1 MSKSNIMENKERKGG
16 TKMRKNGLIGIVLLV
31 IGLVLSGCASYSPSL
46 VRMEPTGPTTS
57 RQASGDLTLYIDEFA
72 TPEKSEK
79 AFDTNLVKEGV
90 LPLLIQVQ
98 NNSQYPY
105 EVKKMDI
112 VLQETGT
119 NTTLSPLTS
128 EQTAKKAKKNAV
140 TRAIGWSLIV
150 PIIAI
155 PVAVTASAIH
165 TSKVN
170 KQIVQDFSAKGFPDG
185 TILPNKDRSGFI
197 FFELPKGRKDLSGL
211 NLQVTPR
218 KEGTGE
224 FLTITAPLPA
234 ATFKPVKETATAEA
248 TGQNENKQ
256 PEAR

>member
-1 MSKSNIMENKERKGG
+1 VENKKKKGG
-16 TKMRKNGLIGIVLLV
+16 TKMKKNELIGIVPLV
-31 IGLVLSGCASYSPSL
+31 VAVVLSGCASYSPAL
-46 VRMEPTGPTTS
+46 VRLEPTGPTMC
-57 RQASGDLTLYIDEFA
+57 RQVSGDLTLYVDEFA

-79 AFDTNLVKEGV
+79 AFDTNLIKEGV

-98 NNSQYPY
+98 NNSQHPY
-105 EVKKMDI
+105 ELKKMDI
-112 VLQETGT
+112 TVQEADT
-119 NTTLSPLTS
+119 NIALRSLTP
-128 EQTAKKAKKNAV
+128 EQAAGKAKKNAV

-150 PIIAI
+150 PIVAI

-185 TILPNKDRSGFI
+185 TILPNKDRSGFV

-211 NLQVTPR
+211 NLQVTPK

-224 FLTITAPLPA
+224 FLTITSPLPA
-234 ATFKPVKETATAEA
+234 ATFKPIKEAAT
-248 TGQNENKQ
+248 TGVTDPNENKL

>member
-1 MSKSNIMENKERKGG
+1 MK
-16 TKMRKNGLIGIVLLV
+16 KNRSIGIALLV
-31 IGLVLSGCASYSPSL
+31 VGLVLGGCASYSPSL
-46 VRMEPTGPTTS
+46 VRLEPTGPTMS
-57 RQASGDLTLYIDEFA
+57 RQVSGNFTLYVDEFA

-90 LPLLIQVQ
+90 LPLLIQIQ
-98 NNSQYPY
+98 NNSQFAY

-112 VLQETGT
+112 TLQETGS
-119 NTTLSPLTS
+119 NTALTLLTP
-128 EQTAKKAKKNAV
+128 EQAAKKAKKSAV

-150 PIIAI
+150 PIVAI

-170 KQIVQDFSAKGFPDG
+170 KQILQDFSAKGFPDG
-185 TILPNKDRSGFI
+185 TILPNKEQSGFL

-234 ATFKPVKETATAEA
+234 ATFKPGKASAATDAA
-248 TGQNENKQ
+248 DQG
-256 PEAR
+256 R

>member
-1 MSKSNIMENKERKGG
+1 MKRNRSV
-16 TKMRKNGLIGIVLLV
+16 GIALLV

-46 VRMEPTGPTTS
+46 VRLDATGPTTS
-57 RQASGDLTLYIDEFA
+57 KQASGDITVFVDEFA

-79 AFDTNLVKEGV
+79 AFDTNLIKEGV
-90 LPLLIQVQ
+90 LPLLVQVQ
-98 NNSQYPY
+98 NNSPYPY

-112 VLQETGT
+112 IVQEAGS
-119 NTTLSPLTS
+119 NTALTPLTP
-128 EQTAKKAKKNAV
+128 EQAAKKAKKSAV

-150 PIIAI
+150 PIVAI

-170 KQIVQDFSAKGFPDG
+170 KQIAQDFSAKGFPDG
-185 TILPNKDRSGFI
+185 TVMPNKEQSGFL

-218 KEGTGE
+218 KTDTGE
-224 FLTITAPLPA
+224 FLTITSPLPA
-234 ATFKPVKETATAEA
+234 ATFKPVKAPASTDAADQEE
-248 TGQNENKQ
+248 KML

>member
-1 MSKSNIMENKERKGG
+1 MK
-16 TKMRKNGLIGIVLLV
+16 KNRLIGIGLLV
-31 IGLVLSGCASYSPSL
+31 VGLVLSGCASYSPSL
-46 VRMEPTGPTTS
+46 VRLEPTGPTMS
-57 RQASGDLTLYIDEFA
+57 KQASGDITVYIDEFA

-98 NNSQYPY
+98 NNSPYPY

-112 VLQETGT
+112 TLQETGL
-119 NTTLSPLTS
+119 NTALIPLTP
-128 EQTAKKAKKNAV
+128 EQAAKKAKKSAV

-150 PIIAI
+150 PIVAI

-170 KQIVQDFSAKGFPDG
+170 KQIAQDFSAKGFPDG
-185 TILPNKDRSGFI
+185 TIMPNKELSGFL

-218 KEGTGE
+218 KAETGE
-224 FLTITAPLPA
+224 FLTITSPLPA
-234 ATFKPVKETATAEA
+234 ATFKPVKASTATDTDTAA
-248 TGQNENKQ
+248 ADQNEKML

>member
-1 MSKSNIMENKERKGG
+1 MG
-16 TKMRKNGLIGIVLLV
+16 KNRLIGIVLLV
-31 IGLVLSGCASYSPSL
+31 VGLVLSGCASYSPSL
-46 VRMEPTGPTTS
+46 VRLEPTGPTTS
-57 RQASGDLTLYIDEFA
+57 KQVSGDITVYVDEFA

-79 AFDTNLVKEGV
+79 AFDTNLAKEGV

-98 NNSQYPY
+98 NNSPYPY

-112 VLQETGT
+112 VLQEVGP
-119 NTTLSPLTS
+119 NITLLPLTP
-128 EQTAKKAKKNAV
+128 EQTAKRAKKSAV
-140 TRAIGWSLIV
+140 TRAIGWSLIA

-155 PVAVTASAIH
+155 PVAVAASAIH

-170 KQIVQDFSAKGFPDG
+170 KQIGQDFSAKGFPDG
-185 TILPNKDRSGFI
+185 TIMPNKEQSGFL

-218 KEGTGE
+218 KVDTGE
-224 FLTITAPLPA
+224 FLTITSPLPA
-234 ATFKPVKETATAEA
+234 ATFKPAKASATSEA
-248 TGQNENKQ
+248 SDHDEKML

>member
-1 MSKSNIMENKERKGG
+1 MK
-16 TKMRKNGLIGIVLLV
+16 KNRSIGIALLV
-31 IGLVLSGCASYSPSL
+31 VGLVLSGCASYSPSL
-46 VRMEPTGPTTS
+46 VRLQPTGPTTS
-57 RQASGDLTLYIDEFA
+57 KQASGDIMLYVDEFA

-98 NNSQYPY
+98 NNSPYPY

-112 VLQETGT
+112 ILQEAGT
-119 NTTLSPLTS
+119 STTLTPLTP
-128 EQTAKKAKKNAV
+128 EQAAKRAKKNAV
-140 TRAIGWSLIV
+140 TRAVGWSLIV

-170 KQIVQDFSAKGFPDG
+170 KQIAQDFSAKEFPDG
-185 TILPNKDRSGFI
+185 TIMPNKEQFGFL

-218 KEGTGE
+218 KVDTGE
-224 FLTITAPLPA
+224 FLTITSPLPA
-234 ATFKPVKETATAEA
+234 ATFKPAKASASTDAAE
-248 TGQNENKQ
+248 QEDKML

>member
-1 MSKSNIMENKERKGG
+1 
-16 TKMRKNGLIGIVLLV
+16 MRKNGLIGNVLLV
-31 IGLVLSGCASYSPSL
+31 IGLVLTGCASYSPSL
-46 VRMEPTGPTTS
+46 VRMDPTGPTMS
-57 RQASGDLTLYIDEFA
+57 RQVSGDLTLYVDEFA
-72 TPEKSEK
+72 TPEKSER

-98 NNSQYPY
+98 NNSQHAY

-112 VLQETGT
+112 TVQEDGSNSALQ
-119 NTTLSPLTS
+119 PLTP

-150 PIIAI
+150 PIVAI

-170 KQIVQDFSAKGFPDG
+170 KQILQDFSAKGFPDG
-185 TILPNKDRSGFI
+185 TILPNKDQTGFV
-197 FFELPKGRKDLSGL
+197 FFELPKGRKNLSGL

-234 ATFKPVKETATAEA
+234 ATFKPVKETATTDAA
-248 TGQNENKQ
+248 NQNEGMM
-256 PEAR
+256 PVAR

>member
-1 MSKSNIMENKERKGG
+1 MG
-16 TKMRKNGLIGIVLLV
+16 KNRLIGMVLLV

-46 VRMEPTGPTTS
+46 VRLEATGPTTS
-57 RQASGDLTLYIDEFA
+57 RQASGDITIYVDEFA

-79 AFDTNLVKEGV
+79 AFDTNLVKEEGV
-90 LPLLIQVQ
+90 LPVLIQVQ
-98 NNSQYPY
+98 NNSQHPY
-105 EVKKMDI
+105 VVQKMDI
-112 VLQETGT
+112 ILQEIGS
-119 NTTLSPLTS
+119 NTALPPLTP

-150 PIIAI
+150 PIVSI
-155 PVAVTASAIH
+155 PIAVTASAIH

-185 TILPNKDRSGFI
+185 TIMPNKEQSGFL
-197 FFELPKGRKDLSGL
+197 FFQLPKGRKDLSGL

-224 FLTITAPLPA
+224 FLTITSPLPP
-234 ATFKPVKETATAEA
+234 ATFKPVKASASSEDIDP
-248 TGQNENKQ
+248 NENKSS
-256 PEAR
+256 EAR

>member
-1 MSKSNIMENKERKGG
+1 MGKKK
-16 TKMRKNGLIGIVLLV
+16 LIGMVLLV
-31 IGLVLSGCASYSPSL
+31 IGLVLSACASYSPSL
-46 VRMEPTGPTTS
+46 VRLEPTGPSTS
-57 RQASGDLTLYIDEFA
+57 RQVSGDFTIYVEEFA

-98 NNSQYPY
+98 NNSQHPY

-112 VLQETGT
+112 ILQEIGSSAA
-119 NTTLSPLTS
+119 LPPLTP
-128 EQTAKKAKKNAV
+128 EQTAKKAKKNAL
-140 TRAIGWSLIV
+140 TRAIGWSMIV
-150 PIIAI
+150 PIVAI
-155 PVAVTASAIH
+155 PVAVTASAVH

-170 KQIVQDFSAKGFPDG
+170 KQIAQDFSAKGFPDG
-185 TILPNKDRSGFI
+185 TIMPSKEQSGFV

-224 FLTITAPLPA
+224 FLTITSPLPP
-234 ATFKPVKETATAEA
+234 ATFKPIKASATAEVA
-248 TGQNENKQ
+248 TEGEDK
-256 PEAR
+256 EGGKR